1 MKSSALIL
9 LVALGMASS
18 AEAKKCAH
26 PDAHPRDKCK
36 NGARFHICAATI
48 PDPAQLFNPANTS
61 DNDYDTPDCDPGK
74 TVDPWDIALFN
85 KVYEMLTTTTGSE
98 RKDVSDKFC
107 RKLKNYTWRAPMP
120 MAFGN
125 IQTEAT
131 GACSL
136 WFPPKLPTK
145 KIWPSKRI

>member
-18 AEAKKCAH
+18 AEAKTCAH

-85 KVYEMLTTTTGSE
+85 KVYELLTTTTGSE

-107 RKLKNYTWRAPMP
+107 RKLKNIYVAGTNAYGVWEHPDRGDGSM
-120 MAFGN
+120 F
-125 IQTEAT
+125 IVV
-131 GACSL
+131 
-136 WFPPKLPTK
+136 PPQV
-145 KIWPSKRI
+145 